1 VDQVN
6 TVAVRKN
13 SMNLFNNFN
22 IQTFKN
28 KKPPADNSMS
38 TFKEINEINKMP
50 VNEKFVKYND
60 DQEKVF
66 KDIFKKNNLKF
77 PDQLF
82 KQLNND
88 SNPVIKKLKNYHNRT
103 RPNGLANGFGM
114 SVDVVDMD
122 TAKTKSYPSGHSAQS
137 RLFAKVF
144 SDIYPKYKRDFMQA
158 ADNISKSRLIGR
170 VHYPSDSQN
179 GVELGDALYQHYKN
193 QNNESI

>member
-1 VDQVN
+1 
-6 TVAVRKN
+6 
-13 SMNLFNNFN
+13 MNLFKEFN

-28 KKPPADNSMS
+28 KKPPADNSMT
-38 TFKEINEINKMP
+38 TFKEINEINKLP
-50 VNEKFVKYND
+50 ANEKFVKYND

-66 KDIFKKNNLKF
+66 KDIFKKYNIKF
-77 PDQLF
+77 PDKLF
-82 KQLNND
+82 KRLNND
-88 SNPVIKKLKNYHNRT
+88 SNPVIRKLKNYH
-103 RPNGLANGFGM
+103 
-114 SVDVVDMD
+114 VDVVNMD

-144 SDIYPKYKRDFMQA
+144 SDIYPKYKRDFMKA

>member
-1 VDQVN
+1 
-6 TVAVRKN
+6 
-13 SMNLFNNFN
+13 MNLFKEFN

-28 KKPPADNSMS
+28 KKPPADNSMT
-38 TFKEINEINKMP
+38 TFKEINEINKLP
-50 VNEKFVKYND
+50 ANEKFVKYND

-66 KDIFKKNNLKF
+66 KDIFKKYNIKF

-82 KQLNND
+82 KRLNND
-88 SNPVIKKLKNYHNRT
+88 SNPIIRKLKNYHSRT
-103 RPNGLANGFGM
+103 RPNGLAGGFGM
-114 SVDVVDMD
+114 EVDVVNMD

-144 SDIYPKYKRDFMQA
+144 SDIYPKYKRDFMKA

>member
-1 VDQVN
+1 
-6 TVAVRKN
+6 
-13 SMNLFNNFN
+13 MNLFKEFN

-28 KKPPADNSMS
+28 KKPPADNSMT
-38 TFKEINEINKMP
+38 TFKEINEINKLP
-50 VNEKFVKYND
+50 ANEKFVKYND

-66 KDIFKKNNLKF
+66 KDIFKKYNIKF

-82 KQLNND
+82 KRLNND
-88 SNPVIKKLKNYHNRT
+88 SNPIIRKLKNYHNRT
-103 RPNGLANGFGM
+103 RPNGLASGFGM
-114 SVDVVDMD
+114 NVDVVNMD

>member
-1 VDQVN
+1 
-6 TVAVRKN
+6 
-13 SMNLFNNFN
+13 MNLFKEFN

-28 KKPPADNSMS
+28 KKPPADNSMT
-38 TFKEINEINKMP
+38 TFKEINEINKLP
-50 VNEKFVKYND
+50 ANEKFVKYND

-66 KDIFKKNNLKF
+66 KDVFKKYNIKF

-82 KQLNND
+82 KKLNND
-88 SNPVIKKLKNYHNRT
+88 SNPVIRKLKNYHNRT
-103 RPNGLANGFGM
+103 RPNGLASGFGM
-114 SVDVVDMD
+114 NVDVVEMN

-158 ADNISKSRLIGR
+158 ADNISKSRLIGK

-193 QNNESI
+193 QIKITFIAIKELIQFQN

>member
-1 VDQVN
+1 
-6 TVAVRKN
+6 
-13 SMNLFNNFN
+13 MNLFNNFN

>member
-1 VDQVN
+1 
-6 TVAVRKN
+6 VAVRKN